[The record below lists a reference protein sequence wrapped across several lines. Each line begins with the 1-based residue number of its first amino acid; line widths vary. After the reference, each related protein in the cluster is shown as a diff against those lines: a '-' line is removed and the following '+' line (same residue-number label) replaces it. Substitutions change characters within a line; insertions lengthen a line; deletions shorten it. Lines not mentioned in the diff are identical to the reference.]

1 MNELVNYVPEIVVGA
16 ALIVASY
23 TDIRTGKI
31 YNNVT
36 LPLIALGI
44 FHHAMFSSE
53 FALFGVLGFVAATVI
68 HYTLWFLGI
77 ERGGDAK
84 LLMGIGAFVGLFEIL
99 EISLW
104 LAILYLPIGI
114 LTLVVL
120 GRLGNFVALMKW
132 HAVNAR
138 DPKSAGERPAS
149 TMLKTAPIIAGAT
162 IVAYFTDLLGV
173 SS

>member
-1 MNELVNYVPEIVVGA
+1 MNELANYIPLIVVGA
-16 ALIVASY
+16 ALIVTSY

-44 FHHAMFSSE
+44 FHHIMFNPV
-53 FALFGVLGFVAATVI
+53 FPLFGLLGFVAATVV
-68 HYTLWFLGI
+68 HYSLWFLGV

-114 LTLVVL
+114 LTLAIL
-120 GRLGNFVALMKW
+120 GKFGNFVALMKW
-132 HAVNAR
+132 HALNAS
-138 DPKSAGERPAS
+138 DPERAGERPPS
-149 TMLKTAPIIAGAT
+149 TMLKTAPIIAVAT
-162 IVAYFTDLLGV
+162 IVAHFTNLLGV
-173 SS
+173 QS